1 MGLEKTKLPPT
12 TPHHPIL
19 QMKKLQEQ
27 QKKKLSLKFLFP
39 LNVRKFCNSL

>member
-27 QKKKLSLKFLFP
+27 KKKKTFP
-39 LNVRKFCNSL
+39 QISISIKC

>member
-12 TPHHPIL
+12 TPRHPTL

-27 QKKKLSLKFLFP
+27 QKKNFP
-39 LNVRKFCNSL
+39 SNFYFH